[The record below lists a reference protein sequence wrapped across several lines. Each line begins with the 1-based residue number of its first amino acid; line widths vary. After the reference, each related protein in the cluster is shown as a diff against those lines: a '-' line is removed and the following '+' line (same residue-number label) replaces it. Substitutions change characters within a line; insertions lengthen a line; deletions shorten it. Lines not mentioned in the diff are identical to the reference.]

1 MDRNGAPSCSTTH
14 FAPAGRV
21 DGPELDSEVASCL
34 DNPVAQVV
42 LEAVESYALILNEER
57 QILAANAALFQAL
70 AVEDPKC
77 FEGLRPGEILGCV
90 HVAEGPDGCGTSKAC
105 GRCGAVLTILAAQS
119 RGQVAEG
126 ECLLSSRHGKFW
138 EAREFHVR
146 ATPLEIGGHTFLV
159 LVMRDI
165 SAQKRREVFEQVFL
179 HDLMNTLQ
187 GLRGWTE
194 LLQMSLQN
202 PALAAQQIATLSDR
216 LSEEVLTQRLL
227 VQAEKGD
234 LRAARREITLT
245 GLFDELQGTVQ
256 SHQCS
261 VDRTVEMP
269 ESPSDATLN
278 TDPRLLQRILLNMLI
293 NALEATPP
301 QGCVRLQAQREEGGH
316 RFTVHNPGFIPESVA
331 SRIFL
336 RSFSTKGT
344 NGRGLG
350 TYSMKLLGENVL
362 GGEVGFTSTPE
373 DGTQFFL
380 FLPDPC

>member
-1 MDRNGAPSCSTTH
+1 MEQPNATPSPKTH

-21 DGPELDSEVASCL
+21 SGSELDAEVASCL
-34 DNPVAQVV
+34 DNPIARVV
-42 LEAVESYALILNEER
+42 LESVESYALVLNEER
-57 QILAANAALFQAL
+57 QILAANETLFQAL
-70 AVEDPKC
+70 SLEDPAC
-77 FEGLRPGEILGCV
+77 FEGMRPGEILGCV
-90 HVAEGPDGCGTSKAC
+90 HAAEGPDGCGTSRAC

-126 ECLLSSRHGKFW
+126 ECLLSTRHGKLW
-138 EAREFHVR
+138 EALEFHVR
-146 ATPLEIGGHTFLV
+146 ATPLQIAGHTFLV

-194 LLQMSLQN
+194 LLQMAPQD
-202 PALAAQQIATLSDR
+202 PTLAARQIATLSDR
-216 LSEEVLTQRLL
+216 LTEEVLTQRLL
-227 VQAEKGD
+227 VQAERGD
-234 LRAARREITLT
+234 LSAAHREIRLAE
-245 GLFDELQGTVQ
+245 LFEELKGTVHN
-256 SHQCS
+256 HQCS
-261 VDRTVEMP
+261 VGRLLEMP
-269 ESPSDATLN
+269 EAAQDTIVNS
-278 TDPRLLQRILLNMLI
+278 DPRLLQRILLNMVI

-301 QGCVRLQAQREEGGH
+301 EGCVRLETHQENGGR

-331 SRIFL
+331 NRIFL

-344 NGRGLG
+344 QGRGLG

-380 FLPDPC
+380 LLPEA